1 MKKHHERYKDK
12 GNPRIRV
19 TADEIDVIQ
28 NYRRI
33 KQEADFNN
41 VDVDDVKHL
50 WIKNKESSLF
60 VKNPSFRTRAYNQF
74 KDDIIQELKKTF
86 SSL

>member
-1 MKKHHERYKDK
+1 MKKHHERYKDQ

-33 KQEADFNN
+33 KKEADFNN
-41 VDVDDVKHL
+41 VDVDDV
-50 WIKNKESSLF
+50 
-60 VKNPSFRTRAYNQF
+60 
-74 KDDIIQELKKTF
+74 
-86 SSL
+86 